1 MHLPSPQNTAMHA
14 PFCRENDR
22 RRARRCVDG
31 RVCVRRNG
39 VFNSSVLRR
48 GVAGLILT
56 RLSSVRGARFKPTD
70 RAELQ
75 TQVYACIDEDP
86 TGQSTEGE
94 CKDGMATWDV
104 SLVTDMNH
112 VFYNARAF
120 NADIGGWDVSS
131 VTNMWHMFYNARA
144 FNQDIGG
151 WNVSSVTDMAGV
163 FAGATAFNQ
172 DIGGWDVS
180 SVTDMRSMFSGAV
193 VFDQAL
199 NCWDDV
205 TVTNW
210 TSMFEGA
217 TAFAVAFERAD
228 GAGSMDGPPRLWISK
243 TLDAPSCSTPTPSPV
258 ASPDSPGPS
267 IVSGASPPPPPPAPP
282 RVLVADEN
290 DSSATTLPGRTAFA
304 TAAATAFAMIATAR

>member
-1 MHLPSPQNTAMHA
+1 M
-14 PFCRENDR
+14 
-22 RRARRCVDG
+22 
-31 RVCVRRNG
+31 
-39 VFNSSVLRR
+39 
-48 GVAGLILT
+48 ILT

-70 RAELQ
+70 KDELK
-75 TQVYACIDEDP
+75 TQVDACVDADP
-86 TGQSTEGE
+86 TGQSTTAAACVAG
-94 CKDGMATWDV
+94 CTGSTCDGMADWDV
-104 SLVTDMNH
+104 SLVTSM
-112 VFYNARAF
+112 ARLFEDDESYFGTRDFTTF
-120 NADIGGWDVSS
+120 NA
-131 VTNMWHMFYNARA
+131 
-144 FNQDIGG
+144 DIGG
-151 WNVSSVTDMAGV
+151 WNVSSVTDMGSM